1 MKTLE
6 FYRSRTETATEWR
19 WRLLARNGRI
29 IATSGEGYERLG
41 GAKKGAQAV
50 TAYLLRVDVK
60 TRTTRRGWLEE
71 STWVEPTLPENGTWV
86 SNPRQPKFYGRA
98 QSLDGPRAT
107 VTAEERDAYIEDVK
121 KITNALTESRDD

>member
-6 FYRSRTETATEWR
+6 FYRSRTETRTEWR

-29 IATSGEGYERLG
+29 LAGSSEGYERLG
-41 GAKKGAQAV
+41 GAKKSAQLV

-71 STWVEPTLPENGTWV
+71 TT
-86 SNPRQPKFYGRA
+86 
-98 QSLDGPRAT
+98 
-107 VTAEERDAYIEDVK
+107 
-121 KITNALTESRDD
+121 